1 MKKILITIALLGVF
15 AACEDITSID
25 KDPKRATIVQAQT
38 LFANGQKNLMDWVG
52 DCNVNLNIFRLVTQ
66 QWTET
71 TYIDESNYDIH
82 TRPIPDDQWNAIYRD
97 VLRDLKEAHD
107 LVGKNTDAG
116 VVPQAQANQK
126 AMIEIMQ
133 VLSWSIIVETWGNA
147 PFTEALD
154 AVKFPTPQYDDGA
167 TIHAALITML
177 DGAIAALDPSA
188 GGFDAGSDLLY
199 DNNIGAWKK
208 FANSLKLRLGML
220 IADSDPAAASTIVQ
234 QAIAGGV
241 FTSNDDNAIFQYLDA
256 PPNTNQVWVN
266 LVQSGRND
274 FVLAD
279 TFVDYM
285 NSRNDPRRPAYMTF
299 DNSGT
304 AYSGGIYGSNNNW
317 ATYSH
322 VADPMLAPSF
332 EGVLMD
338 YSEVEFFLAEAAA
351 RNMGGLTVAQ
361 AQAHYVAGINAS
373 MDYWNQFVDGGIA
386 AGDVTAYIA
395 GAGVVSGANY
405 KQLIGME
412 SWVALYNRGFE
423 AWTKYRRLDFPV
435 LVAPSDALSGVPQ
448 RYTYPVNEQNL
459 NKANYEKAL
468 SDEGMAIDKVE
479 NKLFWDKN

>member
-1 MKKILITIALLGVF
+1 MKKIFITLALLGVL
-15 AACEDITSID
+15 AACEDITLID

-38 LFANGQKNLMDWVG
+38 LFANGQKELMDWVG
-52 DCNVNLNIFRLVTQ
+52 DCNVNLNIFRLITQ

-82 TRPIPDDQWNAIYRD
+82 TRPIPDGQWNAIYRD

-107 LVGKNTDAG
+107 LVGKNTDVG
-116 VVPQAQANQK
+116 VVPDAQANQK

-154 AVKFPTPQYDDGA
+154 AIKFPTPKYDDGK
-167 TIHAALITML
+167 TIHAALITLL
-177 DGAIAALDPSA
+177 DGAIAALNPAA

-199 DNNIGAWKK
+199 NNNIGAWKK
-208 FANSLKLRLGML
+208 FGNSLKLRLGML
-220 IADSDPAAASTIVQ
+220 IADSDPATASTIVQ

-241 FTSNDDNAIFQYLDA
+241 FTSNGDNAIFKYLDA

-274 FVLAD
+274 FVIAD
-279 TFVDYM
+279 TFVDHL
-285 NSRNDPRRPAYMTF
+285 NSTSDPRRPAYMTF

-304 AYSGGIYGSNNNW
+304 VYTGGIYGSNNNW
-317 ATYSH
+317 ATYSK
-322 VADPMLAPSF
+322 VANPILVPSF
-332 EGVLMD
+332 EAVLLD
-338 YSEVEFFLAEAAA
+338 YSEVKFFLAEAAA

-361 AQAHYVAGINAS
+361 AQAHYLAGITAS
-373 MDYWNQFVDGGIA
+373 MSYWNQFTTLN
-386 AGDVTAYIA
+386 AGNVTAYLA
-395 GAGVVSGANY
+395 SAGVVNANNY

-423 AWTKYRRLDFPV
+423 AWTQYRRLDFPA
-435 LVAPSDALSGVPQ
+435 LVAPADALSGVPQ

-468 SDEGMAIDKVE
+468 SDEGMAQDKVE
-479 NKLFWDKN
+479 NKLFWDKY